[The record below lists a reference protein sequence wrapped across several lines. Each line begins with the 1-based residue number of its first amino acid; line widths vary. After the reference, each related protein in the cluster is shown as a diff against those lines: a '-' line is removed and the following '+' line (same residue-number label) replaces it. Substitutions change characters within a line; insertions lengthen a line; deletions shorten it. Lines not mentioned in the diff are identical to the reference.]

1 MTGNLAPGERTV
13 QLSSSP
19 EKNNANHVNQGTTVL
34 SSISQQL
41 QGYVMQVFS
50 AIMDLTNNNL
60 LVETGVMQVFV
71 QLDDT
76 AHKVIH

>member
-19 EKNNANHVNQGTTVL
+19 EKNNANPVNQATTAL
-34 SSISQQL
+34 SSISHQL
-41 QGYVMQVFS
+41 QGYAMQDFS
-50 AIMDLTNNNL
+50 AIMALTNNNL